1 MKMCLKLAYSTLS
14 YRLLQTMLR
23 DEYLLWFSLSFC
35 WRLNFLM
42 IFPFQETWL
51 QISLCLWLDVCVCVC
66 VCVHPLNKDVSQAI
80 TGTFCQ
86 CHFQKIV
93 VWVTFKFSLLLML
106 RFKSFKMWLPMS
118 LNFIWLRI
126 ILALRVK
133 GHSRGMCSFQITTSL
148 KYITLFL

>member
-1 MKMCLKLAYSTLS
+1 MKMCLKLAYCTLS
-14 YRLLQTMLR
+14 SSPSKDVTGWVPFVVFLKFLLKVKLF
-23 DEYLLWFSLSFC
+23 DVFSLP
-35 WRLNFLM
+35 RDM
-42 IFPFQETWL
+42 IANLSVF
-51 QISLCLWLDVCVCVC
+51 VARCVC